1 MNESDM
7 GRTDW
12 KVWAHGKPTA
22 TIPLYA
28 APPQREWRGLT
39 DEEMSEAM
47 DYWSDPKRSAY
58 GGAHSADGEYV
69 GMVDTWR
76 YIEAKLRE
84 KNT

>member
-28 APPQREWRGLT
+28 APPQREWQGLT
-39 DEEMSEAM
+39 DEEEN
-47 DYWSDPKRSAY
+47 DLIKRWA
-58 GGAHSADGEYV
+58 GELV
-69 GMVDTWR
+69 FEVTQ
-76 YIEAKLRE
+76 ALKE